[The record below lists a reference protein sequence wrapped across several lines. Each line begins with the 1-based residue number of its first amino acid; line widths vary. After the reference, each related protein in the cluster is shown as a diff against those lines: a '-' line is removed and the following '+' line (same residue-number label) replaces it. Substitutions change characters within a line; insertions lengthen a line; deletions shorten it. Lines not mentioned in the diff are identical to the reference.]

1 MQQDYDSSASGYLM
15 DSFEGITR
23 KFTDVTIFNTSEVN
37 IVAKAKRYGRW
48 WLLKGLNKQVANDT
62 AYIQRLR
69 KELEL
74 LMQLEHPFVVTTFGL
89 EMVEDLGNCI
99 VMEYVEGTT
108 LKEWLREKH
117 TYKDR
122 KRIAIQLGEAVDYI
136 HTKGIVHRDLKPEN
150 IIITKNG
157 NNVKLTDFGLA
168 DSCSYAILKQPAG
181 TPQYM
186 SPEQMQTAVADVRN
200 DIYSL
205 GIVYSE
211 MNLGY
216 GFKHIIH
223 RCLKP
228 IELRYQN
235 VSELRN
241 AIRKQ
246 EKITAIFAW
255 SAIVLLVV
263 VAAFIIVTQTLRIS
277 ELRQQ
282 MSHNKQEQIGIQETV
297 SSLNDSL
304 ERLTATHL
312 ELLQKQQAQEAERKR
327 VDNAIKNGKI
337 VIDHAI
343 KAAGVMQ
350 HLDTLK
356 SFSNL
361 NIEIFKRIH
370 ESGVAYNRYL
380 TTISSE
386 FSENEIAE
394 ITNALAVYDGN
405 RITKIMNRY
414 TQLKNDYD
422 KSIMQ
427 GN

>member
-1 MQQDYDSSASGYLM
+1 MNQYYDSSTSGYLL
-15 DSFEGITR
+15 DSFEGISR
-23 KFTDVTIFNTSEVN
+23 QFTDVTILNTSKVN

-48 WLLKGLNKQVANDT
+48 WLLKGLNKQVANET

-89 EMVEDLGNCI
+89 ETVEDFGNCI

-223 RCLKP
+223 KCLKP

-241 AIRKQ
+241 AIRKRD
-246 EKITAIFAW
+246 KITTIFAW
-255 SAIVLLVV
+255 VAIISLVV
-263 VAAFIIVTQTLRIS
+263 VAALIVVTQALRIS

-282 MSHNKQEQIGIQETV
+282 MSHNKQEQREINKTV

-304 ERLTATHL
+304 ERVTANHL

-356 SFSNL
+356 SFGNL
-361 NIEIFKRIH
+361 NMEIFKRIH
-370 ESGVAYNRYL
+370 ESSVAYNHYL
-380 TTISSE
+380 TTISGE

>member
-1 MQQDYDSSASGYLM
+1 MNQYYDSSTSGYLL
-15 DSFEGITR
+15 DSFEGISR
-23 KFTDVTIFNTSEVN
+23 QFTDVTILNTSKVN

-48 WLLKGLNKQVANDT
+48 WLLKGLNKQVANET

-74 LMQLEHPFVVTTFGL
+74 LMQLEHHFVVSTVGL
-89 EMVEDLGNCI
+89 EIVEDLGNCI

-136 HTKGIVHRDLKPEN
+136 HTKEIVHRDLKPEN

-241 AIRKQ
+241 AIRKR

>member
-1 MQQDYDSSASGYLM
+1 MKQDYDSSTSGYLS
-15 DSFEGITR
+15 DSFEGISR
-23 KFTDVTIFNTSEVN
+23 QFTDVTILSTSEVN

-48 WLLKGLNKQVANDT
+48 WLLKGLNKQVANET

-89 EMVEDLGNCI
+89 ETVEDFGNCI

-108 LKEWLREKH
+108 LKEWLKEKQ
-117 TYKDR
+117 TCKDR
-122 KRIAIQLGEAVDYI
+122 KRIANQLVEAVDYI

-157 NNVKLTDFGLA
+157 NSVKLIDFGLA
-168 DSCSYAILKQPAG
+168 DTCSYAILKQPAG

-186 SPEQMQTAVADVRN
+186 SPEQMQMAIADVRN

-205 GIVYSE
+205 GIVYSK

-228 IELRYQN
+228 IDLRYRN

-241 AIRKQ
+241 AIRKRD
-246 EKITAIFAW
+246 KITTIFAW
-255 SAIVLLVV
+255 VAIISLVV
-263 VAAFIIVTQTLRIS
+263 VAALIVVTQALRIS

-282 MSHNKQEQIGIQETV
+282 MSHNKQEQREINKTV

-304 ERLTATHL
+304 ERVTANHL
-312 ELLQKQQAQEAERKR
+312 ELLQKQQAQEAERRR

-343 KAAGVMQ
+343 KEAGVMQ

-356 SFSNL
+356 
-361 NIEIFKRIH
+361 
-370 ESGVAYNRYL
+370 Y
-380 TTISSE
+380 
-386 FSENEIAE
+386 
-394 ITNALAVYDGN
+394 GN
-405 RITKIMNRY
+405 F
-414 TQLKNDYD
+414 QKN
-422 KSIMQ
+422 S
-427 GN
+427 

>member
-1 MQQDYDSSASGYLM
+1 MKQDYDSSTSGYLF
-15 DSFEGITR
+15 DSFEGISR
-23 KFTDVTIFNTSEVN
+23 QFTDVSILRTSEVN

-48 WLLKGLNKQVANDT
+48 WLLKGLNKQVANET

-89 EMVEDLGNCI
+89 EMVEDFGNCI

-117 TYKDR
+117 TCKDR

-205 GIVYSE
+205 GIVYSK

-241 AIRKQ
+241 AIRKRN
-246 EKITAIFAW
+246 KITTIFAW
-255 SAIVLLVV
+255 VAIILLVV
-263 VAAFIIVTQTLRIS
+263 ATAFIIVAQTLRIS
-277 ELRQQ
+277 ELKQQ
-282 MSHNKQEQIGIQETV
+282 MSHNKQEQMEFHETV

-304 ERLTATHL
+304 ERTTATLL
-312 ELLQKQQAQEAERKR
+312 ELSQKQQAQEAERKR

-361 NIEIFKRIH
+361 NMEIFERIH
-370 ESGVAYNRYL
+370 ESSVAYNRYL
-380 TTISSE
+380 TKISGE

-405 RITKIMNRY
+405 LITKMMNRY

>member
-1 MQQDYDSSASGYLM
+1 MNQLYDSSTSGYLL
-15 DSFEGITR
+15 DSFEGISR
-23 KFTDVTIFNTSEVN
+23 QFTDVTILNTSKVN

-48 WLLKGLNKQVANDT
+48 WLLKGLNKQVANET

-74 LMQLEHPFVVTTFGL
+74 LMQLEHPFVVSTVGL

-235 VSELRN
+235 VSELLD
-241 AIRKQ
+241 AISKRDTIK
-246 EKITAIFAW
+246 TVFAW
-255 SAIVLLVV
+255 VVVVLLVV
-263 VAAFIIVTQTLRIS
+263 ATAFIFIAQSLRIN

-282 MSHNKQEQIGIQETV
+282 LSSNKLQQMGVHDTV
-297 SSLNDSL
+297 SSLNARL
-304 ERLTATHL
+304 ERVSAAHM
-312 ELLQKQQAQEAERKR
+312 ELLQKKQAQEAERMR
-327 VDNAIKNGKI
+327 VENAIKNGKN
-337 VIDHAI
+337 VINNAI
-343 KAAGVMQ
+343 KSAGVMH

-356 SFSNL
+356 SFDNL
-361 NIEIFKRIH
+361 NMEIFKRIH
-370 ESGVAYNRYL
+370 ESSAAYNRYL
-380 TTISSE
+380 TKISSK
-386 FSENEIAE
+386 FSEKEMAE
-394 ITNALAVYDGN
+394 ITNALVVYDGN
-405 RITKIMNRY
+405 LITKLMKRY
-414 TQLKNDYD
+414 NQLKNDYD
-422 KSIMQ
+422 KTVMQ

>member
-1 MQQDYDSSASGYLM
+1 MKQDYDSSTSGYLS
-15 DSFEGITR
+15 DSFEGISR
-23 KFTDVTIFNTSEVN
+23 QFTDVTILSTSEVN

-48 WLLKGLNKQVANDT
+48 WLLKGLNKQVVNET

-241 AIRKQ
+241 AIRKR
-246 EKITAIFAW
+246 EKITAISAW
-255 SAIVLLVV
+255 SAFVLLVV

>member
-1 MQQDYDSSASGYLM
+1 MKQDYDSSTSGYLF
-15 DSFEGITR
+15 DSFEGISR
-23 KFTDVTIFNTSEVN
+23 RFTDVTILNTSEVN

-48 WLLKGLNKQVANDT
+48 WLLKGLNKQVANET

-74 LMQLEHPFVVTTFGL
+74 LMQLEHHFVVTTFGL

-108 LKEWLREKH
+108 LKEWLKGKH
-117 TYKDR
+117 TRKDR

-157 NNVKLTDFGLA
+157 NNVKLIDFGLA
-168 DSCSYAILKQPAG
+168 DTCSYAILKQPAG

-205 GIVYSE
+205 GIVYSK

-228 IELRYQN
+228 IELRYRN

-241 AIRKQ
+241 AIRRQDK
-246 EKITAIFAW
+246 TTTIFAW
-255 SAIVLLVV
+255 VAIILLVV
-263 VAAFIIVTQTLRIS
+263 ATAFIIVAQTLRIS
-277 ELRQQ
+277 ELKQQ
-282 MSHNKQEQIGIQETV
+282 MSHNKQEQMEFHETV

-304 ERLTATHL
+304 ERTTATLL
-312 ELLQKQQAQEAERKR
+312 ELSQKQQAQEAERKR

-337 VIDHAI
+337 VIDNAI

-361 NIEIFKRIH
+361 NMEIFERIH
-370 ESGVAYNRYL
+370 ESSVAYNRYL
-380 TTISSE
+380 TKISGE

-405 RITKIMNRY
+405 LITKMMNRY

>member
-1 MQQDYDSSASGYLM
+1 MNQFYDSSTSGYLL
-15 DSFEGITR
+15 DSFEGISR
-23 KFTDVTIFNTSEVN
+23 QFTDVTILNTSKVN

-48 WLLKGLNKQVANDT
+48 WLLKGLNKQVANET

-74 LMQLEHPFVVTTFGL
+74 LMQLEHPFVVSTVGL

-108 LKEWLREKH
+108 LKEWLKEKQ
-117 TYKDR
+117 TCKDR
-122 KRIAIQLGEAVDYI
+122 KRIANQLVEAVDYI

-186 SPEQMQTAVADVRN
+186 SPEQMQMAIADVRN

-205 GIVYSE
+205 GIVYSK

>member
-1 MQQDYDSSASGYLM
+1 M
-15 DSFEGITR
+15 
-23 KFTDVTIFNTSEVN
+23 TILNTSKVN

-48 WLLKGLNKQVANDT
+48 WLLKGLNKQVANET

-74 LMQLEHPFVVTTFGL
+74 LMQLEHPFVVSTVGL

-246 EKITAIFAW
+246 EKITAISAW
-255 SAIVLLVV
+255 SAFVLLVV

-304 ERLTATHL
+304 EQLTATHL

-370 ESGVAYNRYL
+370 ESSAAYNRYL
-380 TTISSE
+380 TKISGE
-386 FSENEIAE
+386 FSENEMAE

>member
-1 MQQDYDSSASGYLM
+1 MKQDYDSSTSGYLF
-15 DSFEGITR
+15 DSFEGISR
-23 KFTDVTIFNTSEVN
+23 RFTDVTILNTSEVN

-48 WLLKGLNKQVANDT
+48 WLLKGLNKQVANET

-74 LMQLEHPFVVTTFGL
+74 LMQLEHHFVVTTFGL

-108 LKEWLREKH
+108 LKEWLKEKH
-117 TYKDR
+117 TRKDR

-157 NNVKLTDFGLA
+157 NNVKLIDFGLA
-168 DSCSYAILKQPAG
+168 DTCSYAILKQPAG

-205 GIVYSE
+205 GIVYSK

-228 IELRYQN
+228 IELRYRN

-241 AIRKQ
+241 AIRRQDK
-246 EKITAIFAW
+246 TTTIFAW
-255 SAIVLLVV
+255 VAIILLVV
-263 VAAFIIVTQTLRIS
+263 TTAFIIVAQTLRIS
-277 ELRQQ
+277 ELKQQ
-282 MSHNKQEQIGIQETV
+282 MSHNKQEQMEFHETV

-304 ERLTATHL
+304 ERTTATLL
-312 ELLQKQQAQEAERKR
+312 ELSQKQQAQEAERKR

-337 VIDHAI
+337 VIDNAI

-361 NIEIFKRIH
+361 NMEIFERIH
-370 ESGVAYNRYL
+370 ESSVAYNRYL
-380 TTISSE
+380 TKISGE

-394 ITNALAVYDGN
+394 ITNALAVYDGSL
-405 RITKIMNRY
+405 ITKMMNRY

>member
-1 MQQDYDSSASGYLM
+1 MNQYYDSSTSGYLL
-15 DSFEGITR
+15 DSFEGISR
-23 KFTDVTIFNTSEVN
+23 QFTDVTILNTSKVN

-48 WLLKGLNKQVANDT
+48 WLLKGLNKQVANET

-74 LMQLEHPFVVTTFGL
+74 LMQLEHHFVVSTVGL
-89 EMVEDLGNCI
+89 EIVEDLGNCI

-117 TYKDR
+117 TCKDR

>member
-1 MQQDYDSSASGYLM
+1 MNQYYDSSTSGYLL
-15 DSFEGITR
+15 DSFEGISR
-23 KFTDVTIFNTSEVN
+23 QFTDVTILNTSKVN

-48 WLLKGLNKQVANDT
+48 WLLKGLNKQVANET

-74 LMQLEHPFVVTTFGL
+74 LMQLEHHFVVSTVGL
-89 EMVEDLGNCI
+89 EIVEDLGNCI

-186 SPEQMQTAVADVRN
+186 SPEQMKTAVADVRN

>member
-1 MQQDYDSSASGYLM
+1 MNQYYDSSTSGYLL
-15 DSFEGITR
+15 DSFEGISR
-23 KFTDVTIFNTSEVN
+23 QFTDVTILNTSKVN

-48 WLLKGLNKQVANDT
+48 WLLKGLNKQVANET

-74 LMQLEHPFVVTTFGL
+74 LMQLEHHFVVSTVGL
-89 EMVEDLGNCI
+89 EIVEDLGNCI

-186 SPEQMQTAVADVRN
+186 SPEQMQMAVADVRN

-246 EKITAIFAW
+246 EKITARFAW
-255 SAIVLLVV
+255 SASVLLVV
-263 VAAFIIVTQTLRIS
+263 VAGFIIVTQALGMS

-282 MSHNKQEQIGIQETV
+282 MSHNKQGQIGIQETV

-304 ERLTATHL
+304 DRLTATHL

>member
-1 MQQDYDSSASGYLM
+1 MNQFYDSSTSGYLL
-15 DSFEGITR
+15 DSFEGISR
-23 KFTDVTIFNTSEVN
+23 QFTDVTILNTSKVN

-48 WLLKGLNKQVANDT
+48 WLLKGLNKQVANET

-69 KELEL
+69 KELEV
-74 LMQLEHPFVVTTFGL
+74 LMQLEHPFVVSTVGL

-117 TYKDR
+117 TCKDR

-186 SPEQMQTAVADVRN
+186 SPEQMQMAVADVRN

-228 IELRYQN
+228 IELRYRN

-246 EKITAIFAW
+246 ERITAIFAW

-304 ERLTATHL
+304 DRLTATHL

-327 VDNAIKNGKI
+327 VDNAIKNGKM

>member
-1 MQQDYDSSASGYLM
+1 MKQDYDSSTSGYLS
-15 DSFEGITR
+15 DSFEGISR
-23 KFTDVTIFNTSEVN
+23 QFTDVTILRTSEVN

-48 WLLKGLNKQVANDT
+48 WLLKGLNKQVANET

-74 LMQLEHPFVVTTFGL
+74 LMQLEHHFVVTTFGL

-108 LKEWLREKH
+108 LKEWLKEKH
-117 TYKDR
+117 TRKDR

-157 NNVKLTDFGLA
+157 NNVKLIDFGLA
-168 DSCSYAILKQPAG
+168 DTCSYAILKQPAG

-205 GIVYSE
+205 GIVYSR

-228 IELRYQN
+228 IELRYRN

-246 EKITAIFAW
+246 DKATTIFAW
-255 SAIVLLVV
+255 VAIILLVV
-263 VAAFIIVTQTLRIS
+263 ATAFIIVAQTLRIS
-277 ELRQQ
+277 ELKQQ
-282 MSHNKQEQIGIQETV
+282 MSHNKQEQMEFHETV

-304 ERLTATHL
+304 ERTTATLL
-312 ELLQKQQAQEAERKR
+312 ELSQKQQAQEAERKR

-337 VIDHAI
+337 VIDNAI

-361 NIEIFKRIH
+361 NMEIFERIH
-370 ESGVAYNRYL
+370 ESSVAYNRYL
-380 TTISSE
+380 TKISGE

-405 RITKIMNRY
+405 LITKMMNRY

>member
-1 MQQDYDSSASGYLM
+1 MNQYYDSSTSGYLL
-15 DSFEGITR
+15 DSFEGISR
-23 KFTDVTIFNTSEVN
+23 QFTDVTILRTSEVN

-48 WLLKGLNKQVANDT
+48 WLLKGLNKQVANET

-74 LMQLEHPFVVTTFGL
+74 LMQLEHHFVVSTVGL
-89 EMVEDLGNCI
+89 EIVEDLGNCI

-157 NNVKLTDFGLA
+157 NSVKLIDFGLA
-168 DSCSYAILKQPAG
+168 DTCSYAILKQPAG

-186 SPEQMQTAVADVRN
+186 SPEQMQMAVADVRN

-205 GIVYSE
+205 GIVYSK

-304 ERLTATHL
+304 DRLTATHL

-370 ESGVAYNRYL
+370 ESGVAYKRYL
-380 TTISSE
+380 TAISSE
-386 FSENEIAE
+386 FTENEIAE
-394 ITNALAVYDGN
+394 ITNALTVYDGN

>member
-1 MQQDYDSSASGYLM
+1 MNQYYDSSTSGYLL
-15 DSFEGITR
+15 DSFEGISR
-23 KFTDVTIFNTSEVN
+23 QFTDVTILNTSKVN

-48 WLLKGLNKQVANDT
+48 WLLKGLNKQVANET

-74 LMQLEHPFVVTTFGL
+74 LMQLEHHFVVSTVGL
-89 EMVEDLGNCI
+89 EIVEDLGNCI

-186 SPEQMQTAVADVRN
+186 SPEQMQMAVADVRN

>member
-1 MQQDYDSSASGYLM
+1 MNQYYDSSTSGYLL
-15 DSFEGITR
+15 DSFEGISR
-23 KFTDVTIFNTSEVN
+23 QFTDVTILNTSKVN

-48 WLLKGLNKQVANDT
+48 WLLKGLNKQVANET

-74 LMQLEHPFVVTTFGL
+74 LMQLEHHFVVSTVGL
-89 EMVEDLGNCI
+89 EIVEDLGNCI

-255 SAIVLLVV
+255 SAFVLLVV

-304 ERLTATHL
+304 DRLTATHL

>member
-1 MQQDYDSSASGYLM
+1 MNQFYDSSTSGYLL
-15 DSFEGITR
+15 DSFEGISR
-23 KFTDVTIFNTSEVN
+23 QFTDVTIINTSKVN

-48 WLLKGLNKQVANDT
+48 WLLKGLNKQVVNET

-74 LMQLEHPFVVTTFGL
+74 LMQLDHRFVVSTVGL

-117 TYKDR
+117 TCKDR

-304 ERLTATHL
+304 DRLTATHL

-350 HLDTLK
+350 HLDPLK

>member
-1 MQQDYDSSASGYLM
+1 MKQDYDSSTSGYLF
-15 DSFEGITR
+15 DSFEGISR
-23 KFTDVTIFNTSEVN
+23 RFTDVTILNTSEVN
-37 IVAKAKRYGRW
+37 IIAKAKRYGRW
-48 WLLKGLNKQVANDT
+48 WLLKGLNKQVANET

-74 LMQLEHPFVVTTFGL
+74 LMQLEHHFVVTTFGL

-99 VMEYVEGTT
+99 VMEYVEGST
-108 LKEWLREKH
+108 LKEWLKEKH
-117 TYKDR
+117 TRKDR

-150 IIITKNG
+150 IIITKNC
-157 NNVKLTDFGLA
+157 NNVKLIDFGLA
-168 DSCSYAILKQPAG
+168 DTCSYAILKQPAG

-205 GIVYSE
+205 GIVYSK

-228 IELRYQN
+228 IELRYRN

-241 AIRKQ
+241 AIRRQDK
-246 EKITAIFAW
+246 TTTIFAW
-255 SAIVLLVV
+255 VAIILLVV
-263 VAAFIIVTQTLRIS
+263 ATAFIIVAQTLRIS
-277 ELRQQ
+277 ELKQQ
-282 MSHNKQEQIGIQETV
+282 MSHNKQEQMEFHETV

-304 ERLTATHL
+304 EQTTTTLL
-312 ELLQKQQAQEAERKR
+312 ELSQKQQAQEAERKR

-337 VIDHAI
+337 VIDNAI

-361 NIEIFKRIH
+361 NMEIFERIH
-370 ESGVAYNRYL
+370 ESSVAYNRYL
-380 TTISSE
+380 TKISGE

-405 RITKIMNRY
+405 LITKMMNRY